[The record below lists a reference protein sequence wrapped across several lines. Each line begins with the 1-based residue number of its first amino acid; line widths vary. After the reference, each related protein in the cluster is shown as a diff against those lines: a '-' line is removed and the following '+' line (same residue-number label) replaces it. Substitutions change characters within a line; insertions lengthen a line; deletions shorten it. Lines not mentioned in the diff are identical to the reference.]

1 MRSSD
6 KRRCGPRKSLY
17 SDTSP
22 TGEFTSLLTIDSNTI
37 LRAKS
42 ALTDTVKQ
50 EQFIVEWRDSITIIG
65 NEMGVDYGH
74 LKVTIS

>member
-1 MRSSD
+1 MQCLVRLQASSPAGRS
-6 KRRCGPRKSLY
+6 PALVENHL
-17 SDTSP
+17 T
-22 TGEFTSLLTIDSNTI
+22 LLTTDSNTI

>member
-1 MRSSD
+1 MVARFVT
-6 KRRCGPRKSLY
+6 RY
-17 SDTSP
+17 SPSP

-42 ALTDTVKQ
+42 ALTDAVKQ